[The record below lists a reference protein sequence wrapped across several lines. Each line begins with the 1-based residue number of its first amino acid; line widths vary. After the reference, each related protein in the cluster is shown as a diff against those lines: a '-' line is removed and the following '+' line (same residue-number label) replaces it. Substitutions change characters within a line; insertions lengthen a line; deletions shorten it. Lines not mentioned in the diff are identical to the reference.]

1 MKHIYTAAGQ
11 PASRTV
17 TIADMRSAKGQRK
30 LVQVTANTADEA
42 MAVQE
47 AGIDMMICDAANA
60 HIVRAANPTT
70 FCTAAV
76 KLTEHATT
84 DDIMREA
91 YRVMHLGVD
100 AIITPRSFKTV
111 EILAREDIPVMGHLG
126 LVPRKSIWLGGLR
139 AVGKTATEAQRLF
152 RDFKSLEDAGAFAV
166 ESEVIAGPVMAEIAP
181 RTSLICVSLGSG
193 SGGDVTF
200 LFMND
205 LCGETANPPRHARA
219 FGNLAALHEALYK
232 ARVQA
237 LNDFRVAALEG
248 EFPTVAQTPTLDDN
262 ELAIFRK
269 ALQSEQTPTAG

>member
-1 MKHIYTAAGQ
+1 MKHIYTAAAQ
-11 PASRTV
+11 PALRTV
-17 TIADMRSAKGQRK
+17 TIADMREAKGQRK

-42 MAVQE
+42 SAVEE

-60 HIVRAANPTT
+60 HIVRAANQTT
-70 FCTAAV
+70 FCTAAI

-91 YRVMHLGVD
+91 YRVLHLGVD
-100 AIITPRSFKTV
+100 AIITARSFKTV
-111 EILAREDIPVMGHLG
+111 ETLAREDIPVMGHLG
-126 LVPRKSIWLGGLR
+126 LVPRKSIWVGGLR
-139 AVGKTATEAQRLF
+139 AIGKTATEADKLY
-152 RDFKSLEDAGAFAV
+152 RDFKSLENAGAFAV

-193 SGGDVTF
+193 TAGDVMF

-219 FGNLAALHEALYK
+219 FGNLGAMQEALYK

-237 LNDFRVAALEG
+237 LNDFKDAALGG
-248 EFPTVAQTPTLDDN
+248 EFPTSAHTPNLDPE
-262 ELAIFRK
+262 ELAAFRK
-269 ALQSEQTPTAG
+269 ALQND